1 MSYMWLR
8 IFLYTALCLSS
19 ASLLAE
25 SATDFSNSGNTQ
37 EDAETTPDQLDQ
49 QLQQQKEEV
58 RQQIILE
65 SEDPQEQ
72 KRAQHEEKVD
82 ELSKQPSTE
91 SVKETAPVKDK
102 KDVQKKIKEEE
113 QEPQLDIEEE
123 TALSIEDEKLKGK
136 IYGSIRLHVR
146 ETVSGSVFGDAGSR
160 FGAEAELRTR
170 PDTWVYARVE
180 AGFNVL
186 DEIDTLLTPGGG
198 AGEGKQGD
206 SVFPRL
212 YSLGIE
218 TPAVF
223 ASYGKSWST
232 YYRIAN
238 FTDRFDSIGS
248 SAVGTFNA
256 NTDGG
261 ETGTG
266 RANEV
271 LQTRVFIDFL
281 PQEWEVKPFNLNI
294 QLQSDQSIPW
304 VDGVN
309 YAGAFGLSAVLESTH
324 NFTFGLAYNRAHIA
338 DLNNPAVVAAGI
350 QGDAEAMLAG
360 ARWFDEHWYLAVT
373 AARLR
378 NHETTDLGTYFLG
391 WGSELYTR
399 YQFIE
404 NYWLVAGYNW
414 LFPDKDETQ
423 AGQYELKYGV
433 IGLRYS
439 IDDFKRLVYAEL
451 RLDNTISENGEELGD
466 IYTVGM
472 RWDF

>member
-1 MSYMWLR
+1 MSP
-8 IFLYTALCLSS
+8 
-19 ASLLAE
+19 
-25 SATDFSNSGNTQ
+25 SGQLEQQLEEQQQGEQQQ
-37 EDAETTPDQLDQ
+37 EDT
-49 QLQQQKEEV
+49 
-58 RQQIILE
+58 RQQIISE

-82 ELSKQPSTE
+82 LLSKQPPAETE
-91 SVKETAPVKDK
+91 IHIETTQDKDTT
-102 KDVQKKIKEEE
+102 DTREILIQEE
-113 QEPQLDIEEE
+113 QEPHLDVEKETTTTIAEER
-123 TALSIEDEKLKGK
+123 LKGK

-146 ETVSGSVFGDAGSR
+146 ETSSGSVFGDAGSR
-160 FGAEAELRTR
+160 IGAEAELRTR
-170 PDTWVYARVE
+170 PDTWIYARAE

-198 AGEGKQGD
+198 AGEGQQGD

-212 YSLGIE
+212 YSVGIE

-238 FTDRFDSIGS
+238 FTDRFDSVGS

-256 NTDGG
+256 KTDGG

-281 PQEWEVKPFNLNI
+281 PQEWKVKPFNLNI
-294 QLQSDQSIPW
+294 QLQSDQPIPL

-309 YAGAFGLSAVLESTH
+309 YSSAFGLSAVLESTH
-324 NFTFGLAYNRAHIA
+324 NYTFGLAYNRAHVA
-338 DLNNPAVVAAGI
+338 DVNNPAVKAAGI
-350 QGDAEAMLAG
+350 KGDAEAILTG
-360 ARWFDEHWYLAVT
+360 ARWFDERWYLAVT

-414 LFPDKDETQ
+414 LFPDKDQTQ

-433 IGLRYS
+433 VGLRYS
-439 IDDFKRLVYAEL
+439 INNFKRVVYAEL
-451 RLDNTISENGEELGD
+451 TLDNTISENGEKLGD